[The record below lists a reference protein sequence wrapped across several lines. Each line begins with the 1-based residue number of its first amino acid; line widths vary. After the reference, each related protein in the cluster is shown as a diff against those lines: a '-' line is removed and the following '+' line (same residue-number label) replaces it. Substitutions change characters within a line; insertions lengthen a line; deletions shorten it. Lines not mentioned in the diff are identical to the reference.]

1 MSVKRDIGSE
11 SIALERSRAHHFL
24 ALAKPELTLL
34 SVLTSLGGA
43 YLGVSEQGRFALLLA
58 TFAGTLCVGAGAGAL
73 NMLIEREL
81 DAKMRRTGHRPIP
94 SGLVAP
100 SEALAFGLLCSLIG
114 VVILTLFTNWLAGL
128 LALLTLVTYLF
139 LYTPLKQ
146 LTPFAT
152 VVGAVP
158 GALPPVIG
166 WAAARGE
173 VGLGGWSLFAILF
186 FWQVPHFLSLAWVY
200 RNDYARAGYRLLA
213 VLDLTGSITRRQILV
228 YAFVLVPASLLPTYA
243 GLVGPVYFAGALGLS
258 VTFFV
263 IALASCRPLT
273 RASARRL
280 FLSSLGFLPVLI
292 LFMILDRI

>member
-1 MSVKRDIGSE
+1 
-11 SIALERSRAHHFL
+11 
-24 ALAKPELTLL
+24 
-34 SVLTSLGGA
+34 
-43 YLGVSEQGRFALLLA
+43 
-58 TFAGTLCVGAGAGAL
+58 
-73 NMLIEREL
+73 
-81 DAKMRRTGHRPIP
+81 
-94 SGLVAP
+94 
-100 SEALAFGLLCSLIG
+100 
-114 VVILTLFTNWLAGL
+114 
-128 LALLTLVTYLF
+128 
-139 LYTPLKQ
+139 
-146 LTPFAT
+146 
-152 VVGAVP
+152 
-158 GALPPVIG
+158 
-166 WAAARGE
+166 
-173 VGLGGWSLFAILF
+173 
-186 FWQVPHFLSLAWVY
+186 VPHFLSLAWVY